1 MGVTLG
7 MFPCS
12 VTSALFQAIN
22 NVVENA
28 GVPVRVV
35 SGFIEC
41 VTVSVPWAAL
51 LKESCVVEL
60 AGLTIRVAP
69 HRVLKLEEYSES
81 VHPTGKND
89 ESAKSSFSLQCQ

>member
-1 MGVTLG
+1 
-7 MFPCS
+7 MFPCGEI
-12 VTSALFQAIN
+12 SATLFQAIN
-22 NVVENA
+22 SAVENV
-28 GVPVRVV
+28 GVPVHVV

-60 AGLTIRVAP
+60 AGLTVCVAP

-81 VHPTGKND
+81 
-89 ESAKSSFSLQCQ
+89 S